1 LARDRLPKELVNM
14 LRLIGFIAV
23 TLPFLEIAGF
33 VWLGGKLGVFLT
45 LIWVIG
51 AMLAGLALLRH
62 TGLQAVSRLRAALAE
77 GKEPGHSIIDAACF
91 AAAAILLIIP
101 GFVSDALA
109 LILLLPATRHWLLRR
124 TAAHFETRVYRNTGT
139 IPGQFTV
146 VPENDSDPEQ
156 DDRKPPPRIGHD
168 RKIIDVD

>member
-1 LARDRLPKELVNM
+1 M
-14 LRLIGFIAV
+14 LRLIGFIAAA
-23 TLPFLEIAGF
+23 LPLLEIAGF
-33 VWLGGKLGVFLT
+33 VWLGGKLGIFLT

-51 AMLAGLALLRH
+51 TMLAGLALLRH
-62 TGLQAVSRLRAALAE
+62 TGLQAVGRLRAALAE
-77 GKEPGHSIIDAACF
+77 GREPGHSLIDAACF

-124 TAAHFETRVYRNTGT
+124 TAAHFETRVYRSTGT
-139 IPGQFTV
+139 IHGEFTV
-146 VPENDSDPEQ
+146 VPEDDSDPAQ
-156 DDRKPPPRIGHD
+156 DDRKPPRIPHD

>member
-1 LARDRLPKELVNM
+1 M
-14 LRLIGFIAV
+14 LRLIALTAIA
-23 TLPFLEIAGF
+23 LPFLEIAGF
-33 VWLGGKLGVFLT
+33 VWIGAKLGVALT
-45 LIWVIG
+45 LAWVIG
-51 AMLAGLALLRH
+51 AMVAGFLLLRH
-62 TGLQAVSRLRAALAE
+62 TGLQAVGRLRAALAE

-124 TAAHFETRVYRNTGT
+124 TAAHFETRVYRSPSGTGAT
-139 IPGQFTV
+139 LHGEFTV
-146 VPENDSDPEQ
+146 VPE
-156 DDRKPPPRIGHD
+156 DDNGPAQPDGKSPPRIGHD

>member
-1 LARDRLPKELVNM
+1 M
-14 LRLIGFIAV
+14 LRLIGLIAV
-23 TLPFLEIAGF
+23 ALPLLEIAGF
-33 VWLGGKLGVFLT
+33 VWIGGKLGVFLT
-45 LIWVIG
+45 LVWVIG

-62 TGLQAVSRLRAALAE
+62 TGLQAVGRLRAALAE
-77 GKEPGHSIIDAACF
+77 GREPGHSIIDAACF
-91 AAAAILLIIP
+91 AAAAILLILP

-124 TAAHFETRVYRNTGT
+124 TAAHFETRVYRSTGT
-139 IPGQFTV
+139 IPGEFTV

-156 DDRKPPPRIGHD
+156 DDRKPPRIPHD

>member
-1 LARDRLPKELVNM
+1 M
-14 LRLIGFIAV
+14 LRLIGLTAIA
-23 TLPFLEIAGF
+23 LPFLEIAGF

-45 LIWVIG
+45 LAWVIG

-62 TGLQAVSRLRAALAE
+62 TGLQAVGRLRAALAE
-77 GKEPGHSIIDAACF
+77 GREPGRSIIDAACF

-109 LILLLPATRHWLLRR
+109 LILMLPATRHWLLRR
-124 TAAHFETRVYRNTGT
+124 TAAHFETRVYQRTGT
-139 IPGQFTV
+139 IHGEFTV
-146 VPENDSDPEQ
+146 VPETDGDPAKDGRET
-156 DDRKPPPRIGHD
+156 PRLGPTGSRSD

>member
-1 LARDRLPKELVNM
+1 M

-23 TLPFLEIAGF
+23 ALPFLEIAGF
-33 VWLGGKLGVFLT
+33 VWIGGKLGVALT
-45 LIWVIG
+45 LLWVVA

-62 TGLQAVSRLRAALAE
+62 TGLQAVGRLRAALAE

-91 AAAAILLIIP
+91 AAAGLLLIIP

-124 TAAHFETRVYRNTGT
+124 TAAHFETQVYRSTGT
-139 IPGQFTV
+139 IHGEFTV
-146 VPENDSDPEQ
+146 VKDTDGDAEE
-156 DDRKPPPRIGHD
+156 DDRETPPRIGHD